1 MSKELKLWQAAGSV
15 FTAVAG
21 TLLHFVYGW
30 SNQSVIAAPFAAV
43 NESTWEHM
51 KLLFF
56 PMFVFSF
63 IEYRYIGKNH
73 RNFWCVK
80 LAGTLTGLILIPT
93 LFYTYTGALGV
104 SADWFNIAIFFIAAG
119 AAYLLEA
126 KLLKSESYRC
136 KSPLV
141 AFIVLCIIAAAFIV
155 LTFVQPEIPLFKDPI
170 TNTYGI

>member
-1 MSKELKLWQAAGSV
+1 
-15 FTAVAG
+15 
-21 TLLHFVYGW
+21 
-30 SNQSVIAAPFAAV
+30 
-43 NESTWEHM
+43 
-51 KLLFF
+51 
-56 PMFVFSF
+56 MFVFSF
-63 IEYRYIGKNH
+63 IEYRYIGKNY
-73 RNFWCVK
+73 RDFWCVK
-80 LAGTLTGLILIPT
+80 LVGILTGLILIPT

-136 KSPLV
+136 KSPRI
-141 AFIVLCIIAAAFIV
+141 AFIVLCIIAASFIV